1 MSSIKFKGFLEF
13 VTIRKIYGWLV
24 NEDCPEEEMFVD
36 LYVNGRLHGVYPCNE
51 YHPSLASSLGRDG
64 HVVFSIP
71 TPDEVLAEEDVVV
84 DVRIHGTT
92 TSIPG
97 SPVHTG
103 IGRIVIDSALS
114 GMNGAKSA
122 LCRTALTKTLNA
134 AYRPSVWPDA
144 GIPEPML
151 RPSDWFDGG
160 RSPAGAYLVHQLYRL
175 NAQNDFHLDGD
186 LAGFLAAHGG
196 DFGIGDPALL
206 PISDADLRLLSESQE
221 DDSGALVTRLFRAY
235 SRTCPPE
242 SNALPEATR
251 LYRFIQWAIGKVRL
265 PASVLHSRH
274 LDSLNKASSF
284 GTPALLLS
292 EFYIEAY
299 RHEEALR
306 SCCDPANER
315 DVFPIALAVTFW
327 LIRWNLDG
335 LFVPD
340 TIRRV
345 LRASIRHE
353 GRTLPGLA
361 YFYTRLGVP
370 GAEALSLDA
379 LLRRRKPRTV
389 ERLDVQGVNVFG
401 YVASRTALGQ
411 NMRASIAALET
422 AGIPFTVPP
431 MVPTGQSAV
440 ERHHPVNLIHFGLI
454 GAPTDML
461 NHGIDR
467 FRGAYNIGLL
477 IWETS
482 ALPRSGLLTMGLLDE
497 IWTPSRYCADVLRQ
511 HFDGPIQVIPHAVIM
526 PHPAPLQVAGRS
538 DPDAPFRFY
547 FCFDEL
553 SWHSRKN
560 SAAIVD
566 AFGRAFPDR
575 QDVELLIKIRPG
587 NRAGPMSASTPSM
600 SNHRAWQRFLKLSEK
615 DARVRVLMSDSS
627 AEEMGRLMADCD
639 CYVSL
644 HRSEGFGYTM
654 AEAMAYG
661 KPVIASRYS
670 GNLDYM
676 DDRSAFLVDG
686 CERFM
691 EPDEYIGVTPGA
703 RWFEPDVEQAAHM
716 MRLVRYDA
724 GERERRAAAGMKHVT
739 TRLTLKAMAQAY
751 SKRLNEIRVNEAAN
765 VSLETT

>member
-1 MSSIKFKGFLEF
+1 MSSISFKGFLEF
-13 VTIRKIYGWLV
+13 VTIRKIYGWLI
-24 NEDCPEEEMFVD
+24 NEEYPEEESFVD
-36 LYVNGRLHGVYPCNE
+36 LYINGRLYGVYPCNE
-51 YHPSLASSLGRDG
+51 YHPSLASSVGRNG

-71 TPDEVLAEEDVVV
+71 TPDEVLAEEAVVV

-92 TSIPG
+92 TPIPG
-97 SPVHTG
+97 SPIHTG
-103 IGRIVIDSALS
+103 ISRIVIDSALS
-114 GMNGAKSA
+114 GMNAAKSA

-134 AYRPSVWPDA
+134 AYRPSEWSGTGA
-144 GIPEPML
+144 PEPAL

-186 LAGFLAAHGG
+186 LADFLAAHGS

-206 PISDADLRLLSESQE
+206 PVSDADIRRLTEGQE
-221 DDSGALVTRLFRAY
+221 DDSGAFVTRLFRAY
-235 SRTCPPE
+235 SRTCSSE
-242 SNALPEATR
+242 ANALPEAAR
-251 LYRFIQWAIGKVRL
+251 LYQFIQWAIGQVRL

-274 LDSLNKASSF
+274 IDSLNKASSF
-284 GTPALLLS
+284 GAPALLLS
-292 EFYIEAY
+292 ELYVEAY

-306 SCCDPANER
+306 SCCDLINER
-315 DVFPIALAVTFW
+315 DTFLIALAVTFW
-327 LIRWNLDG
+327 LIRWNFDEI
-335 LFVPD
+335 FVPD
-340 TIRRV
+340 AIRRV
-345 LRASIRHE
+345 LRAPIRHE

-361 YFYTRLGVP
+361 YFYTRLGIP

-379 LLRRRKPRTV
+379 LLARRKPRAV
-389 ERLDVQGVNVFG
+389 ERLDMQGVNVFG

-411 NMRASIAALET
+411 NMRASIAALE
-422 AGIPFTVPP
+422 AMGLPFAVPP
-431 MVPTGQSAV
+431 MVPTGQSPV
-440 ERHHPVNLIHFGLI
+440 ERLYPVNLIHFGLI

-477 IWETS
+477 MWETS
-482 ALPRSGLLTMGLLDE
+482 ALPRSGLLTMGFLDE

-511 HFDGPIQVIPHAVIM
+511 HFDGPIQVVPHAVIM
-526 PHPAPLQVAGRS
+526 PHPVPLQTAGS
-538 DPDAPFRFY
+538 SEPDAPFRFY

-553 SWHSRKN
+553 SWYSRKN
-560 SAAIVD
+560 PAAIVD
-566 AFGRAFPDR
+566 AFARAFPNQ

-587 NRAGPMSASTPSM
+587 DRAGPVSSVMPSM
-600 SNHRAWQRFLKLSEK
+600 SNHRAWQRFLRLSEK
-615 DARVRVLMSDSS
+615 DARVRVLISDSG
-627 AEEMGRLMADCD
+627 AEEMGRLMAACD

-670 GNLDYM
+670 ANLDYM

-703 RWFEPDVEQAAHM
+703 RWFEPSIEHAAQM

-724 GERERRAAAGMKHVT
+724 GERERRAAAGMRHVT
-739 TRLTLKAMAQAY
+739 ARLTLKAMAQAY
-751 SKRLNEIRVNEAAN
+751 SEC
-765 VSLETT
+765 LEELAFNKHDSHFQI